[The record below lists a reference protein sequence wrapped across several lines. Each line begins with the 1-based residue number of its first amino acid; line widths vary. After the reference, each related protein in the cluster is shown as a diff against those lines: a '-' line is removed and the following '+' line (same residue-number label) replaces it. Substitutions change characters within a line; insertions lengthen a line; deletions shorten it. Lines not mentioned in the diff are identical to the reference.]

1 MHVGGHYL
9 GTCIKSGCVIV
20 GKVIMTVE
28 VAGLRGKQVLMCNN
42 ESSMH
47 GLNLSNKKVAFV
59 LLQLYRS

>member
-1 MHVGGHYL
+1 MWVVI
-9 GTCIKSGCVIV
+9 IKSGCVIV

-42 ESSMH
+42 ESSLP